1 MIWEIEEVKQVFSE
15 IIKAS
20 GSTPQVIYQC
30 CQFLKGE

>member
-1 MIWEIEEVKQVFSE
+1 MWKIEEAQQQFSE

-20 GSTPQVIYQC
+20 SATPQVIYQS